1 MKPCLCISDLHLPH
15 GHPDALA
22 FCAAVQAK
30 YKLEEVVFIG
40 DIVDMHSLSYHEKDP
55 ALDAPSAEIEAAR
68 KVLQPWVSAFPN
80 AKVCIGNH
88 DSLIDRKAITHGLP
102 AQAIVAINRLLG
114 TKRWSWKEEHVL
126 PCGKHHVVFRH
137 NWGPNIEQAMMRNG
151 TSVVAGHWH
160 SKSSIVYAQTSFRR
174 MFGMQLGCIIDP
186 VHRAFNYNKRDI
198 RRPLL
203 NVGKIVDGE
212 PALLSMNL
220 TDKNRWTGEVP

>member
-1 MKPCLCISDLHLPH
+1 MPNQHQDAMDFCL
-15 GHPDALA
+15 
-22 FCAAVQAK
+22 AVQEK
-30 YKLEEVVFIG
+30 YKLETTVFIG
-40 DIVDMHSLSYHEKDP
+40 DIADLHSVSYHEKDSTLP
-55 ALDAPSAEIEAAR
+55 NANDELDLIRAAL
-68 KVLQPWVSAFPN
+68 KPWVKAFPK

-88 DSLIDRKAITHGLP
+88 DSLIDRKAFTFGIP
-102 AQAIVAINRLLG
+102 AQAIVKINRLLE
-114 TKRWSWKEEHVL
+114 TTSWDWREEHIV

-137 NWGPNIEQAMMRNG
+137 SWGPSIELAMMRNG

-174 MFGMQLGCIIDP
+174 LFGMQLGCLIAPD
-186 VHRAFNYNKRDI
+186 HRAFNYNKRDI

-220 TDKNRWTGEVP
+220 DADGRWTREVP